1 MSDAL
6 RWLPAYIGLGANLG
20 DPPATLREA
29 ARAID
34 ALEQVRLVASSS
46 LYRSAPLGPAGQ
58 PDYCNAAVAV
68 LTTLTAAGLLQA
80 LLAIENQF
88 GRVRGAE
95 RWGPRTLDLDI
106 LVYADRSIDEPDLVV
121 PHPGLGQR
129 NFVLY
134 PLAEIAP
141 GLRIPGL
148 GSLAALLARTDTT
161 GLEKME

>member
-1 MSDAL
+1 MPDAQ
-6 RWLPAYIGLGANLG
+6 RWLPAYIGMGANLG
-20 DPPATLREA
+20 NPPTTLREA
-29 ARAID
+29 AKAVA
-34 ALEQVRLVASSS
+34 ALAQVRLVASSG
-46 LYRSAPLGPAGQ
+46 LYRSAPMGPAGQ

-68 LTTLTAAGLLQA
+68 LTTLTAPGLLRA
-80 LLAIENQF
+80 LLDIEVQF
-88 GRVRGAE
+88 GRKRSGE
-95 RWGPRTLDLDI
+95 RWGPRVLDLDI
-106 LVYADRSIDEPDLVV
+106 LAYADRIIDEPDLVV

-148 GSLAALLARTDTT
+148 GPLTALLARTDAT